1 MYNEFYKF
9 SEKPFGNTPDP
20 QFLYLTSSHQKALDA
35 MMKGIISRQAFI
47 SITGDVGTGKTTLI
61 YSLLTSLDKKV
72 KTAFIF
78 HTKITFEELLRSVI
92 RELGLEVIG
101 KDKRALLHQLI
112 EYLSHIG
119 SDEMVVVI
127 IDEAQQLS
135 KETLLELGELHELAP
150 VFAGRF
156 QIVFVGQLEFNI
168 TLQSPDLEVLD
179 RQITT
184 RCEIST
190 LTIKE
195 SRDYIEHRLKLVGSS
210 TAKTFTPRAVSE
222 VARYAEGFPRV
233 INNVCDNALLYG
245 VGKAKEK
252 ISVKIVREVIKDMED
267 PSSRK
272 SGHMSAAMKVP
283 HTDDLSIDEKAYE
296 SAPSPKGQPNDPP
309 GEDQCVS
316 ETSSA
321 STNEEKRLP
330 EKSFKAPTTTAL
342 FSSPYSEEKVLEQ
355 PEYQLQ
361 GDKRRKNFSL
371 IALSLI
377 GCFFLVGMFAYY
389 YRENIMPS
397 SRTQANVSVHP
408 PSTLVE
414 KHKVLALKQPDDKI
428 IPQPSLETPQKS
440 EEIKPVVNRRPR
452 RELPDK
458 NSDVRALV
466 NNQISPELEITA
478 PAAGFVQNTP
488 VRIRTLPGGATIYVD
503 GRPRGTAP
511 ATIMISR
518 GNHQIRVSRE
528 GYRDADINLNV
539 METMEFP
546 IHVSLEPDK

>member
-1 MYNEFYKF
+1 
-9 SEKPFGNTPDP
+9 
-20 QFLYLTSSHQKALDA
+20 
-35 MMKGIISRQAFI
+35 
-47 SITGDVGTGKTTLI
+47 
-61 YSLLTSLDKKV
+61 
-72 KTAFIF
+72 
-78 HTKITFEELLRSVI
+78 
-92 RELGLEVIG
+92 
-101 KDKRALLHQLI
+101 
-112 EYLSHIG
+112 
-119 SDEMVVVI
+119 MVVVI
-127 IDEAQQLS
+127 IDEAQHLS
-135 KETLLELGELHELAP
+135 KETLLELGKLHELAP

-168 TLQSPDLEVLD
+168 TLQSPDLEILD

-210 TAKTFTPRAVSE
+210 TAKTFTPKAVSE
-222 VARYAEGFPRV
+222 VARYAEGVPRV
-233 INNVCDNALLYG
+233 INNVCDDALLYG
-245 VGKAKEK
+245 FGKAKEK
-252 ISVKIVREVIKDMED
+252 ISVKIVREVINDMED
-267 PSSRK
+267 PSGRK

-296 SAPSPKGQPNDPP
+296 SAPLPKGQPNDPP
-309 GEDQCVS
+309 GDDQCVS
-316 ETSSA
+316 ETSSV
-321 STNEEKRLP
+321 STDEEKHLP
-330 EKSFKAPTTTAL
+330 EKSSAVGFVGNTENSTTKSYEREYNPLEESKAPTTTA
-342 FSSPYSEEKVLEQ
+342 
-355 PEYQLQ
+355 
-361 GDKRRKNFSL
+361 RFSL
-371 IALSLI
+371 ITLSFI
-377 GCFFLVGMFAYY
+377 GCFFLIGMFAYY

-408 PSTLVE
+408 PSTLLE

-428 IPQPSLETPQKS
+428 IPHPALETPQKS
-440 EEIKPVVNRRPR
+440 EEIKSVVNRRTR

-511 ATIMISR
+511 ATIMIAR

-528 GYRDADINLNV
+528 GYKDADINLNV